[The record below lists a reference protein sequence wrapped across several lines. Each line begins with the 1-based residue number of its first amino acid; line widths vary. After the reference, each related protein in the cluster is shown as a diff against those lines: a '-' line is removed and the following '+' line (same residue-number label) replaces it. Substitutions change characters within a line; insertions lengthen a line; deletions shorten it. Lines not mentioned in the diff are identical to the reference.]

1 MVLRTFRVFRIFKLF
16 KVGDMRMLLDSIIF
30 TISTIGPYVVF
41 LFFFMYIFALVGMS
55 FYSGKIKIN
64 DDDEVDFENGASP
77 RENFDTLS
85 NSFLTI
91 FICFLSAGWSDVM
104 FAVIRCT
111 NQYSALY
118 FIMLIII
125 GGIILMNLFLAI
137 MLGNFDKA
145 KSFGQKKKVLE
156 AYQELLI
163 EQKEVKHSLFFANEV
178 IFDGNTSKYV
188 NDELLK
194 IKKPKAFLN
203 LNKLGLAFKTKGGF
217 ATQRKTPK

>member
-203 LNKLGLAFKTKGGF
+203 LNKLG
-217 ATQRKTPK
+217 